1 MIRES
6 SPFYSGGNSKLQLD
20 LLFFPWRAL
29 LLTFA
34 PVRALLSTY
43 FRLQDD
49 GGSGVVFFDLAAGRS
64 LRR

>member
-6 SPFYSGGNSKLQLD
+6 SPFYSGGDSKLQLD
-20 LLFFPWRAL
+20 LPFFSWRAL
-29 LLTFA
+29 LLIFA
-34 PVRALLSTY
+34 PVRALVSIY

-49 GGSGVVFFDLAAGRS
+49 DGSGVVFFDRAAGRS

>member
-20 LLFFPWRAL
+20 LLFFLWRAL

-34 PVRALLSTY
+34 LVRALLSTY

-49 GGSGVVFFDLAAGRS
+49 GDSGVVFFDRAAGRS